1 MSATDP
7 KRPIGGRPP
16 DEPKSRD
23 KEGAPNRE

>member
-16 DEPKSRD
+16 DKPKDRQDEGLPSRQ
-23 KEGAPNRE
+23 